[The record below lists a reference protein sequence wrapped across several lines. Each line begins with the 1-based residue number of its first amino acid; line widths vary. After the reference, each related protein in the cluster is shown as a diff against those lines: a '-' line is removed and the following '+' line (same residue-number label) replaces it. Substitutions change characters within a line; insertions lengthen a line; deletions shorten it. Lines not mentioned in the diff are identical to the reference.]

1 MLNLQTARKYVNPPK
16 FQTLP
21 LVEVART
28 SDIMKAVVDA
38 CNADKNQVTALAPH
52 FRKATIL
59 ETCQAVYYFLRN
71 NVQYVPDD
79 IRKMIIKTVERLLHD
94 GFADCKGFSIFIK
107 CVLDKLGILCFFRF
121 VGYGQD
127 KEATH
132 VYVVAISENGKHIP
146 IDACIDR
153 FNYELPYN
161 HNTKKDMPTSI
172 VKMNGTPQAGYTEYH
187 SYVMC
192 PCDCN
197 KSKVGIGFGPDF
209 GGFASGGTQGGISWQ
224 NVGGI
229 VDIIKQG
236 VGVIKEVKDVFSGSG
251 QPSGS
256 QPTGQTA
263 QELLQIQQE
272 IARQQAEQSKPDNTM
287 LYIGGAILAYVLL
300 SSNSKKK

>member
-21 LVEVART
+21 LVEMART

-59 ETCQAVYYFLRN
+59 ETCRAVYDFLRN

-79 IRKMIIKTVERLLHD
+79 IRKMIIKTPERLLHD
-94 GFADCKGFSIFIK
+94 GFADCKGFSIFTK
-107 CVLDKLGILCFFRF
+107 CVLDKLGIPCFFRF
-121 VGYGQD
+121 VGYNKD

-132 VYVVAISENGKHIP
+132 VYVVAIGENGNIP
-146 IDACIDR
+146 IDACIDK

-161 HNTKKDMPTSI
+161 HNTKKDMATSI
-172 VKMNGTPQAGYTEYH
+172 VKMNGPQNQTGYTEYH

-197 KSKVGIGFGPDF
+197 KSKAGIGFGPDF
-209 GGFASGGTQGGISWQ
+209 GGFASGGNTNSGGGFNWQ
-224 NVGGI
+224 TVGGI
-229 VDIIKQG
+229 VDVIRNG
-236 VGVIKEVKDVFSGSG
+236 VGVVQEIKDIFSGSG
-251 QPSGS
+251 NNPSAPVTPVFVPS
-256 QPTGQTA
+256 TPANNVAETA
-263 QELLQIQQE
+263 PPQ
-272 IARQQAEQSKPDNTM
+272 DNTVF
-287 LYIGGAILAYVLL
+287 YIGGAILAYVLL
-300 SSNSKKK
+300 TQNRKGK